1 MPKYKP
7 EVIVTKMPQKNSTR
21 TQVWITNNLHYDTN
35 RWTLSPV
42 IRCERPILTWQPT
55 LPKKPTAT
63 SPLQSETKNTQ
74 EKHASSR
81 RDGSLWLHA
90 SGPAEERIEG
100 PKGFQRSPR
109 RQQLQRRPV
118 PLTTRKRN
126 SKKITMILWML

>member
-42 IRCERPILTWQPT
+42 IRCGRPILTWQPT
-55 LPKKPTAT
+55 LPKKPKAT
-63 SPLQSETKNTQ
+63 SPLQSETKTTQ
-74 EKHASSR
+74 EEKHLGNQ
-81 RDGSLWLHA
+81 DA
-90 SGPAEERIEG
+90 SGTAEERNKE

-109 RQQLQRRPV
+109 RPTTPQRRPV
-118 PLTTRKRN
+118 PSPTTA
-126 SKKITMILWML
+126 KKT